1 MMQHTAGTL
10 WDGVEAEESLAQP
23 LQKLIRSAYFSG
35 GGEVAMRYRV
45 SVDDVLEH
53 LLRAGASRMPRPER
67 AADNVR
73 CVIHAAALVRGD
85 AQAWADLL
93 NALAPSFDRACAAR
107 LDPVRGIAFARRFW
121 MDLRATSTDQ
131 VVTAAAHGT
140 HGVHG
145 VHGTHGAHAAHAARG
160 THAAQG
166 VHAASQQPASR
177 NNGTRAPD
185 LRQYT
190 GARPM
195 RYWLAERL
203 LGSLEMELGRAAHP
217 APRLDRA
224 AGSRTLRIPRPVIT
238 AEAKAT

>member
-131 VVTAAAHGT
+131 VVTAA
-140 HGVHG
+140 VHS
-145 VHGTHGAHAAHAARG
+145 AQQAPRAPQAA
-160 THAAQG
+160 T
-166 VHAASQQPASR
+166 QPASR
-177 NNGTRAPD
+177 NHGTRAPD

>member
-1 MMQHTAGTL
+1 MQHTAGTL

-23 LQKLIRSAYFSG
+23 LQKLVRSAYFSG
-35 GGEVAMRYRV
+35 GGEVALRYRV

-131 VVTAAAHGT
+131 VVTAAAH
-140 HGVHG
+140 
-145 VHGTHGAHAAHAARG
+145 A
-160 THAAQG
+160 AAQQ
-166 VHAASQQPASR
+166 SASR
-177 NNGTRAPD
+177 NHGTRAPD

-203 LGSLEMELGRAAHP
+203 LGSLELELGRAAHP

>member
-131 VVTAAAHGT
+131 VVTAALHSAQQ
-140 HGVHG
+140 
-145 VHGTHGAHAAHAARG
+145 APREQQAAHAQQAVRAQQAPRAPQ
-160 THAAQG
+160 AAPQ
-166 VHAASQQPASR
+166 AASR
-177 NNGTRAPD
+177 NHGTRAPD

>member
-10 WDGVEAEESLAQP
+10 WDSVEAEESLAQP
-23 LQKLIRSAYFSG
+23 LQKLVRSAYFSG

-131 VVTAAAHGT
+131 VVTAA
-140 HGVHG
+140 VHS
-145 VHGTHGAHAAHAARG
+145 AQQAPRAPQAA
-160 THAAQG
+160 T
-166 VHAASQQPASR
+166 QPASR
-177 NNGTRAPD
+177 NHGTRAPD

>member
-1 MMQHTAGTL
+1 M

-23 LQKLIRSAYFSG
+23 LQKLVRSAYFSG
-35 GGEVAMRYRV
+35 GGEVALRYRV

-131 VVTAAAHGT
+131 VVTAAAH
-140 HGVHG
+140 
-145 VHGTHGAHAAHAARG
+145 A
-160 THAAQG
+160 AAQQ
-166 VHAASQQPASR
+166 SASR
-177 NNGTRAPD
+177 NHGTRAPD

-203 LGSLEMELGRAAHP
+203 LGSLELELGRAAHP